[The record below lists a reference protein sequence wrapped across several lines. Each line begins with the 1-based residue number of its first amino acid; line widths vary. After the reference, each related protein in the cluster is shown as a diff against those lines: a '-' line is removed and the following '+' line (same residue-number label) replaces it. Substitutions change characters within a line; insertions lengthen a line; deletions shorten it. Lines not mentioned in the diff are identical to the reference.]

1 MDNCYLADLLYPNI
15 QTLPEDMEKRYPPR
29 QLPEGA
35 KVTRFAP
42 SPTGFLHIG
51 NLYGAFTD
59 ERLAH
64 TTGGI
69 FYLRIE
75 DTDAK
80 RTVPNGVALIIETL
94 AKLGV
99 CFDEGAVIDGDNG
112 AYGPYRQSERAEIYQ
127 TYAKQL
133 IREGRA
139 YPCFCTE
146 EELEAIRA
154 KQEAE
159 KKTPGYYG
167 EYAVWR
173 DAPMERIEAALA
185 DGKPFVLRFRS
196 EGDISHKFK
205 FTDEIKGVIDVTE
218 NDVDHV
224 ILKSDG
230 IPTYHFAHA
239 VDDHLMRTTH
249 VVRDESWLS
258 TLPFHIQL
266 FKALGFKLPKYCH
279 TAQVLKLDDGNK
291 RKISKR
297 KDPEAAL
304 TFYHAEGYPAA
315 ATREYLM
322 TLLNSNFE
330 EWRIANPTADI
341 EDFKFTT
348 KKMSVSG
355 SLFDLDKLNDV
366 SKNVISRMTA
376 EEAYRLSLAWAKE
389 FDPAFAAIYGENG
402 DYGTAILAIGRGGA
416 KPRKDLT
423 TWKDVKDYVSFFY
436 DALFTPDSTLPENV
450 TPEDAAEICRRFAET
465 YDPADDQP
473 AWFAKIKQIAADLG
487 YAPETKLYKKD
498 PSAYKGH
505 VGDVSMVLRIAV
517 TGRQN
522 SPDLFEVMHI
532 LGCERTI
539 ARLSAMIHTKKD

>member
-1 MDNCYLADLLYPNI
+1 MDYNDLAELLYPNI
-15 QTLPEDMEKRYPPR
+15 KTLPADMEARYPAR

-64 TTGGI
+64 TSDGV

-80 RTVPNGVALIIETL
+80 RTVPNGIAIIIETL
-94 AKLGV
+94 GKLGV
-99 CFDEGAVIDGDNG
+99 TFDEGAVIDGDKG
-112 AYGPYRQSERAEIYQ
+112 DYGPYRQSERAEIYQ

-133 IREGRA
+133 IREGKA

-146 EELEAIRA
+146 EELTAIRE
-154 KQEAE
+154 KQESE
-159 KKTPGYYG
+159 KLTPGYYG
-167 EYAVWR
+167 EFAIWR
-173 DAPMERIEAALA
+173 DAPMEKIREQL
-185 DGKPFVLRFRS
+185 DKGMPFVLRFRS
-196 EGDISHKFK
+196 EGNINNKHKFK
-205 FTDEIKGVIDVTE
+205 DEIKGEIDVTE
-218 NDVDHV
+218 NDIDHV
-224 ILKSDG
+224 VLKSDG

-239 VDDHLMRTTH
+239 VDDHLMGTTH
-249 VVRDESWLS
+249 VIRDESWLS

-266 FKALGFKLPKYCH
+266 FKALGFKMPKYCH
-279 TAQVLKLDDGNK
+279 TAQVLKLDNGNK

-304 TFYHAEGYPAA
+304 TYYHSQGYPVAA
-315 ATREYLM
+315 VREYLM

-330 EWRIANPTADI
+330 EWRLANPDAPI

-376 EEAYRLSLAWAKE
+376 DEVYDQTLAWAKE
-389 FDPAFAAIYGENG
+389 NDAEFASVLESDREYAVR
-402 DYGTAILAIGRGGA
+402 ILSIGRGGK
-416 KPRKDLT
+416 KPRKDIAL
-423 TWKDVKDYVSFFY
+423 WSEVKGYMSFFY
-436 DALFTPDSTLPENV
+436 DNLFAAVDAVPDNFDMNDVKSVLADYKTSYNKN
-450 TPEDAAEICRRFAET
+450 
-465 YDPADDQP
+465 DDQSQ
-473 AWFAKIKQIAADLG
+473 WFNNVKAVAEKNGFCPDMKQ
-487 YAPETKLYKKD
+487 YKAD
-498 PSAYKGH
+498 PSAFKGS
-505 VGDVSMVLRIAV
+505 VADVSMFIRVAV
-517 TGRQN
+517 TGRMN
-522 SPDLFEVMHI
+522 SPDLYEVMQI
-532 LGCERTI
+532 LGEDRVM
-539 ARLSAMIHTKKD
+539 ARLNAIIG

>member
-51 NLYGAFTD
+51 NLYGASTD

-80 RTVPNGVALIIETL
+80 RTVPNGVALIIATL

-99 CFDEGAVIDGDNG
+99 CFDEGTVIDGDNG

-133 IREGRA
+133 IREGKA

-173 DAPMERIEAALA
+173 DAPIERIEAALA

-450 TPEDAAEICRRFAET
+450 TPEDAVEICRRFAET

>member
-133 IREGRA
+133 IREGKA

-304 TFYHAEGYPAA
+304 TFYHAEGYPVA

>member
-112 AYGPYRQSERAEIYQ
+112 AYGPYRQRERAEIYQ

-133 IREGRA
+133 IREGKA

-173 DAPMERIEAALA
+173 DAPIERIEAALA

>member
-80 RTVPNGVALIIETL
+80 RSVALIIETL

-133 IREGRA
+133 IREGKA

-304 TFYHAEGYPAA
+304 TFYHAEGYPVA

>member
-133 IREGRA
+133 IREGKA

-173 DAPMERIEAALA
+173 DAPIERIEAALA

-279 TAQVLKLDDGNK
+279 TPQVLKLDDGNK

-402 DYGTAILAIGRGGA
+402 DYGMAILAIGRGGA

>member
-75 DTDAK
+75 ATDAK

-133 IREGRA
+133 IREGKA

-304 TFYHAEGYPAA
+304 TFYHAEGYPVA

-532 LGCERTI
+532 LGCKRTI

>member
-133 IREGRA
+133 IREGKA

-304 TFYHAEGYPAA
+304 TFYHAEGYPVA

-532 LGCERTI
+532 LGCKRTI

>member
-133 IREGRA
+133 IREGKA

-173 DAPMERIEAALA
+173 DAPMERIKAALA

-291 RKISKR
+291 RKITKR

>member
-1 MDNCYLADLLYPNI
+1 MDTNLLADLLYPQI
-15 QTLPEDMEKRYPPR
+15 KTLPADIEARYPAR
-29 QLPEGA
+29 VLPEGA

-64 TTGGI
+64 TSGGI

-80 RTVPNGVALIIETL
+80 RTVPNGIQIIIETL

-99 CFDEGAVIDGDNG
+99 EFDEGAVIDGDKG
-112 AYGPYRQSERAEIYQ
+112 DYGPYRQSERAEIYQ
-127 TYAKQL
+127 TFAKQL
-133 IREGRA
+133 IREGKA

-146 EELEAIRA
+146 EELSAIRE

-159 KKTPGYYG
+159 KLNPGYYG
-167 EYAVWR
+167 EFAIWR
-173 DAPMERIEAALA
+173 DAPIEKIQEKLNE
-185 DGKPFVLRFRS
+185 GMPFVLRFRS
-196 EGDISHKFK
+196 EGDLNNKHKFR
-205 FTDEIKGVIDVTE
+205 DEIKGEIDVTE
-218 NDVDHV
+218 NDIDHV

-239 VDDHLMRTTH
+239 VDDHLMGTTH
-249 VVRDESWLS
+249 VIRDESWLS

-266 FKALGFKLPKYCH
+266 FKALGFKMPKYCH
-279 TAQVLKLDDGNK
+279 TAQVLKLDNGNK

-304 TFYHAEGYPAA
+304 TYYHSQGYPVAA
-315 ATREYLM
+315 VREYLM

-330 EWRIANPTADI
+330 EWRLANPDSPI

-366 SKNVISRMTA
+366 SKNVISRLTA
-376 EEAYRLSLAWAKE
+376 EQVYDFTLAWAKE
-389 FDPAFAAIYGENG
+389 NDIGFAKLLESDKAYA
-402 DYGTAILAIGRGGA
+402 TRILAIGRGGK
-416 KPRKDLT
+416 KPRKDIAL
-423 TWKDVKDYVSFFY
+423 WSEVKGYMSFFY
-436 DALFTPDSTLPENV
+436 DSLFERTDVIPESFNESDIKAVFADFTASYDETADQSQWFNNIKAIAEKNGFCPDM
-450 TPEDAAEICRRFAET
+450 
-465 YDPADDQP
+465 
-473 AWFAKIKQIAADLG
+473 KQYKA
-487 YAPETKLYKKD
+487 APE
-498 PSAYKGH
+498 AYKGS
-505 VGDVSMVLRIAV
+505 VADVSMFLRIAV
-517 TGRQN
+517 TGRMN
-522 SPDLFEVMHI
+522 SPDLYEVMQI
-532 LGCERTI
+532 IGKERVL
-539 ARLSAMIHTKKD
+539 ARINGI

>member
-1 MDNCYLADLLYPNI
+1 MDNNFLAELLYPNI
-15 QTLPEDMEKRYPPR
+15 KTFPADMEARYPAR
-29 QLPEGA
+29 VLPEGA

-64 TTGGI
+64 TSGGI

-80 RTVPNGVALIIETL
+80 RTVPNGIAIIIETL

-99 CFDEGAVIDGDNG
+99 EFDEGAVIDGDKG
-112 AYGPYRQSERAEIYQ
+112 DYGPYRQSERAEIYQ

-133 IREGRA
+133 IREGKA

-146 EELEAIRA
+146 DELAAIRE

-159 KKTPGYYG
+159 KLNPGYYG
-167 EYAVWR
+167 EFALWR
-173 DAPMERIEAALA
+173 DAPIEKIQEKLDA
-185 DGKPFVLRFRS
+185 GMPFVLRFRS
-196 EGDISHKFK
+196 EGNLANKHKFK
-205 FTDEIKGVIDVTE
+205 DEIKGEIDVTE
-218 NDVDHV
+218 NDIDHV

-239 VDDHLMRTTH
+239 VDDHLMGTTH
-249 VVRDESWLS
+249 VIRDESWLS

-266 FKALGFKLPKYCH
+266 FKALGFKMPKYCH
-279 TAQVLKLDDGNK
+279 TAQVLKLDEGNK

-304 TFYHAEGYPAA
+304 TFYHSQGYPVSAV
-315 ATREYLM
+315 REYLM

-330 EWRIANPTADI
+330 EWRLANPDAPI
-341 EDFKFTT
+341 EEFKFTT

-366 SKNVISRMTA
+366 SKNVISRMSADEVYDYT
-376 EEAYRLSLAWAKE
+376 LAWAKE
-389 FDPAFAAIYGENG
+389 NDKEFAE
-402 DYGTAILAIGRGGA
+402 ILESDREYAVRILSIGRGGK
-416 KPRKDLT
+416 KPRKDIAL
-423 TWKDVKDYVSFFY
+423 WSEVKNYMSFFY
-436 DALFTPDSTLPENV
+436 DSLFERVDSIPDTFEKYDVMSVMADFKDSYNPNVDQSEWFNNIKAIAEENGFC
-450 TPEDAAEICRRFAET
+450 PDMKQYKANPDAF
-465 YDPADDQP
+465 
-473 AWFAKIKQIAADLG
+473 
-487 YAPETKLYKKD
+487 
-498 PSAYKGH
+498 KGS
-505 VGDVSMVLRIAV
+505 VADVSMFLRVAV
-517 TGRQN
+517 TGRMN
-522 SPDLFEVMHI
+522 SPDLYEVMQI
-532 LGCERTI
+532 LGLETVLNRVI
-539 ARLSAMIHTKKD
+539 EIFG

>member
-133 IREGRA
+133 IREGKA

-173 DAPMERIEAALA
+173 DAPIERIEAALA

-539 ARLSAMIHTKKD
+539 ARLSAMIQTKKD

>member
-127 TYAKQL
+127 TYAQQL
-133 IREGRA
+133 IREGKA

-159 KKTPGYYG
+159 NKTPGYYG

-173 DAPMERIEAALA
+173 DAPIERIEAALA

-402 DYGTAILAIGRGGA
+402 DYGMAILAIGRGGA

>member
-133 IREGRA
+133 IREGKA

-173 DAPMERIEAALA
+173 DAPIERIEAALA

-450 TPEDAAEICRRFAET
+450 MPEDAAEICRRFAET

>member
-133 IREGRA
+133 IREGKA

-173 DAPMERIEAALA
+173 DAPIERIEAALA

-266 FKALGFKLPKYCH
+266 FRALGFKLPKYCH

>member
-133 IREGRA
+133 IREGKA

-173 DAPMERIEAALA
+173 DAPIERIEAALA

-266 FKALGFKLPKYCH
+266 VKALGFKLPKYCH

-315 ATREYLM
+315 ATHEYLM

-402 DYGTAILAIGRGGA
+402 DYGMAILAIGRGGA

>member
-15 QTLPEDMEKRYPPR
+15 QTLPEDMKKRYPPR

-133 IREGRA
+133 IREGKA

-173 DAPMERIEAALA
+173 DAPIERIEAALA

-304 TFYHAEGYPAA
+304 TIYHAEGYPAA

-450 TPEDAAEICRRFAET
+450 TPEDAVEICRRFAET

>member
-29 QLPEGA
+29 QLSEGA

-133 IREGRA
+133 IREGKA

-154 KQEAE
+154 KQETE

-173 DAPMERIEAALA
+173 DAPIERIEAALA

-196 EGDISHKFK
+196 EGDVSHKFK

-279 TAQVLKLDDGNK
+279 TAQVLKLDNGNK

-330 EWRIANPTADI
+330 EWRIANPTENI
-341 EDFKFTT
+341 EAFKFTT

-376 EEAYRLSLAWAKE
+376 GEAYRLSLAWAKE
-389 FDPAFAAIYGENG
+389 FDPAFAAVYGENS

-423 TWKDVKDYVSFFY
+423 TWKDVKEYVSFFY

-450 TPEDAAEICRRFAET
+450 TPEDAAAICRRFAET

-473 AWFAKIKQIAADLG
+473 AWFAKIKQIAAELG

-498 PSAYKGH
+498 PAAYKGH

-539 ARLSAMIHTKKD
+539 ARLAAMIQIKKD

>member
-15 QTLPEDMEKRYPPR
+15 QTLPEDMKKRYPPR

-133 IREGRA
+133 IREGKA

-173 DAPMERIEAALA
+173 DAPIERIEAALA

-450 TPEDAAEICRRFAET
+450 TPEDAVEICRRFAET

>member
-133 IREGRA
+133 IREGKA

-173 DAPMERIEAALA
+173 DAPIERIEAALA

-402 DYGTAILAIGRGGA
+402 DYGMAILAIGRGGA

-539 ARLSAMIHTKKD
+539 ARLSAKIHTKKD

>member
-1 MDNCYLADLLYPNI
+1 MDNNFLADILYPNI
-15 QTLPEDMEKRYPPR
+15 KTLPADIEARYPAR
-29 QLPEGA
+29 NLQEGA

-64 TTGGI
+64 TSGGV

-80 RTVPNGVALIIETL
+80 RTVPNGIAIIIETL
-94 AKLGV
+94 GKLGV
-99 CFDEGAVIDGDNG
+99 KFDEGAVIDGDNG

-133 IREGRA
+133 IREGKA

-146 EELEAIRA
+146 EELASIREQ
-154 KQEAE
+154 QESQ
-159 KKTPGYYG
+159 KLTPGYYG
-167 EYAVWR
+167 EFAVWR
-173 DAPMERIEAALA
+173 DASLEQIQAKLA
-185 DGKPFVLRFRS
+185 ENAPFVLRFRS
-196 EGDISHKFK
+196 EGSIANKMKFR
-205 FTDEIKGVIDVTE
+205 DEIKGEIDVTE

-239 VDDHLMRTTH
+239 VDDHLMGTTH
-249 VVRDESWLS
+249 VIRDESWLS

-266 FKALGFKLPKYCH
+266 FKALGFKMPKYCH
-279 TAQVLKLDDGNK
+279 TAQVLKLDNGNK

-304 TFYHAEGYPAA
+304 TYYHSQGYPVAA
-315 ATREYLM
+315 VREYLM

-330 EWRIANPTADI
+330 EWRLANPDAAI

-376 EEAYRLSLAWAKE
+376 NEVYDLTLAWAKE
-389 FDPAFAAIYGENG
+389 NDADFASVLESDKDYAIR
-402 DYGTAILAIGRGGA
+402 ILSIGRGGK
-416 KPRKDLT
+416 KPRKDIAL
-423 TWKDVKDYVSFFY
+423 WSEVKGYMSFFY
-436 DALFTPDSTLPENV
+436 DALFNREDSIPDKFNKEDICAVLANFKDTYNANADQSEWFNNVKAIAESNGFCPDMKAYKANPE
-450 TPEDAAEICRRFAET
+450 
-465 YDPADDQP
+465 
-473 AWFAKIKQIAADLG
+473 
-487 YAPETKLYKKD
+487 LYKG
-498 PSAYKGH
+498 SVA
-505 VGDVSMVLRIAV
+505 DVSMFLRIAV
-517 TGRQN
+517 TGRMN
-522 SPDLFEVMHI
+522 SPDLYEVMQI
-532 LGCERTI
+532 LGAERVLGRVAEI
-539 ARLSAMIHTKKD
+539 IG

>member
-1 MDNCYLADLLYPNI
+1 MDNNFLADILYPNI
-15 QTLPEDMEKRYPPR
+15 KTLPADIEARYPAR
-29 QLPEGA
+29 NLQEGA

-64 TTGGI
+64 TSGGV

-80 RTVPNGVALIIETL
+80 RTVPNGIAIIIETL
-94 AKLGV
+94 GKLGV
-99 CFDEGAVIDGDNG
+99 KFDEGAVIDGDNG

-133 IREGRA
+133 IREGKA

-146 EELEAIRA
+146 EELASIREQ
-154 KQEAE
+154 QESQ
-159 KKTPGYYG
+159 KLTPGYYG
-167 EYAVWR
+167 EFAVWR
-173 DAPMERIEAALA
+173 DASLEQIQAKLA
-185 DGKPFVLRFRS
+185 ENAPFVLRFRS
-196 EGDISHKFK
+196 EGSIANKMKFR
-205 FTDEIKGVIDVTE
+205 DEIKGEIDVTE

-239 VDDHLMRTTH
+239 VDDHLMGTTH
-249 VVRDESWLS
+249 VIRDESWLS

-266 FKALGFKLPKYCH
+266 FKALGFKMPKYCH
-279 TAQVLKLDDGNK
+279 TAQVLKLDNGNK

-304 TFYHAEGYPAA
+304 TYYHSQGYPVAA
-315 ATREYLM
+315 VREYLM

-330 EWRIANPTADI
+330 EWRLANPDAAI

-376 EEAYRLSLAWAKE
+376 NEVYDLTLAWAKE
-389 FDPAFAAIYGENG
+389 NDADFASVLESDKDYAIR
-402 DYGTAILAIGRGGA
+402 ILSIGRGGK
-416 KPRKDLT
+416 KPRKDIAL
-423 TWKDVKDYVSFFY
+423 WSEVKGYMSFFY
-436 DALFTPDSTLPENV
+436 DALFNREDSIPDKFNKEDVCAVLANFKDTYNANADQSEWFNNVKAIAESNGFCPDMKAYKANPE
-450 TPEDAAEICRRFAET
+450 
-465 YDPADDQP
+465 
-473 AWFAKIKQIAADLG
+473 
-487 YAPETKLYKKD
+487 LYKG
-498 PSAYKGH
+498 SVA
-505 VGDVSMVLRIAV
+505 DVSMFLRIAV
-517 TGRQN
+517 TGRMN
-522 SPDLFEVMHI
+522 SPDLYEVMQI
-532 LGCERTI
+532 LGAERVLGRVAEI
-539 ARLSAMIHTKKD
+539 IG

>member
-1 MDNCYLADLLYPNI
+1 MDNNLLAELLYPNVK
-15 QTLPEDMEKRYPPR
+15 TLPADIEARYPKR
-29 QLPEGA
+29 ELPEGA

-64 TTGGI
+64 TSGGV

-80 RTVPNGVALIIETL
+80 RTVPNGISIIIETL
-94 AKLGV
+94 KKFGV
-99 CFDEGAVIDGDNG
+99 NFDEGAVIDGDNG

-127 TYAKQL
+127 TFAKQL
-133 IREGRA
+133 IREGKA

-146 EELEAIRA
+146 AELEAIRN

-159 KKTPGYYG
+159 KLTPGYYG
-167 EYAVWR
+167 EFAVWR
-173 DAPMERIEAALA
+173 DASLEQIQEKLNENAS
-185 DGKPFVLRFRS
+185 FVLRFRS
-196 EGDISHKFK
+196 EGNINNKLKFN
-205 FTDEIKGVIDVTE
+205 DQIKGDIDVTE

-239 VDDHLMRTTH
+239 VDDHLMGTTH
-249 VVRDESWLS
+249 VIRDESWLS

-266 FKALGFKLPKYCH
+266 FKALGFKMPKYCH
-279 TAQVLKLDDGNK
+279 TAQVLKLDNGNK

-304 TFYHAEGYPAA
+304 TYYHSQGYPVEAV
-315 ATREYLM
+315 REYLM

-330 EWRIANPTADI
+330 EWRIANPNADI
-341 EDFKFTT
+341 EEFKFTT

-355 SLFDLDKLNDV
+355 SLFDLDKLNDI

-376 EEAYRLSLAWAKE
+376 EEVYEYTLSWAEENDAE
-389 FDPAFAAIYGENG
+389 FADILKSDK
-402 DYGTAILAIGRGGA
+402 DYAVRILSIGRGGK
-416 KPRKDLT
+416 KPRKDIAL
-423 TWKDVKDYVSFFY
+423 WSKVKNYVSFFY
-436 DALFTPDSTLPENV
+436 DNLFQRVDTIPENFDKSDV
-450 TPEDAAEICRRFAET
+450 SAVLSAFKESYDENAEQN
-465 YDPADDQP
+465 D
-473 AWFAKIKQIAADLG
+473 WFANIKEIANNNGFCPDM
-487 YAPETKLYKKD
+487 KLYKQD
-498 PSAYKGH
+498 PAAFKGS
-505 VGDVSMVLRIAV
+505 VADVSMFLRVAV
-517 TGRQN
+517 TGRMN
-522 SPDLFEVMHI
+522 SPDLYEVMQI
-532 LGCERTI
+532 LGKDRVL
-539 ARLSAMIHTKKD
+539 ARVTKEI

>member
-133 IREGRA
+133 IREGKA

-173 DAPMERIEAALA
+173 DAPIERIEAALA

-266 FKALGFKLPKYCH
+266 FKALDFKLPKYCH

>member
-1 MDNCYLADLLYPNI
+1 MDKNFLADLLYPNV
-15 QTLPEDMEKRYPPR
+15 QTLPADIEARYPKR
-29 QLPEGA
+29 NLPEGA

-64 TTGGI
+64 TSDGI

-80 RTVPNGVALIIETL
+80 RTVPNGIAIIIETL

-99 CFDEGAVIDGDNG
+99 TFDEGAVIDGDKG
-112 AYGPYRQSERAEIYQ
+112 DYGPYRQSERAEIYQ

-133 IREGRA
+133 IREGKA

-146 EELEAIRA
+146 EELSAIRE

-159 KKTPGYYG
+159 KLTPGYYG
-167 EYAVWR
+167 EFAIWR
-173 DAPMERIEAALA
+173 DAPIEKIQEKLA
-185 DGKPFVLRFRS
+185 EGAPFVLRFRS
-196 EGDISHKFK
+196 EGSIANKMKFN
-205 FTDEIKGVIDVTE
+205 DQIKGDIDVTE
-218 NDVDHV
+218 NDIDHV
-224 ILKSDG
+224 VLKSDG

-239 VDDHLMRTTH
+239 VDDHLMGTTH

-266 FKALGFKLPKYCH
+266 FKALGFKMPKYCH
-279 TAQVLKLDDGNK
+279 TAQVLKLDNGNK

-304 TFYHAEGYPAA
+304 TYYHSQGYPVSAV
-315 ATREYLM
+315 REYLM

-330 EWRIANPTADI
+330 EWRLANPSAPI

-376 EEAYRLSLAWAKE
+376 AEVFENTLAWATE
-389 FDPAFAAIYGENG
+389 NDPDFASVLSSDR
-402 DYGTAILAIGRGGA
+402 DYAERILSIGRGGK
-416 KPRKDLT
+416 KPRKDIAL
-423 TWKDVKDYVSFFY
+423 WSEVKGYMSFFY
-436 DALFTPDSTLPENV
+436 DDLFVPQDTIPDNFAK
-450 TPEDAAEICRRFAET
+450 EDVSAVLKAFAES
-465 YDPADDQP
+465 YDASVEQNE
-473 AWFAKIKQIAADLG
+473 WFNNIKTIAADCG
-487 YAPETKLYKKD
+487 FCPDMKQYKAD
-498 PSAYKGH
+498 PTAFKGS
-505 VGDVSMVLRIAV
+505 VADVSMFLRVAV
-517 TGRQN
+517 TGRMN
-522 SPDLFEVMHI
+522 SPDLYEVMQI
-532 LGCERTI
+532 LG
-539 ARLSAMIHTKKD
+539 KDRVISRVNGNI

>member
-133 IREGRA
+133 IREGKA

-173 DAPMERIEAALA
+173 DASIERIEAALA